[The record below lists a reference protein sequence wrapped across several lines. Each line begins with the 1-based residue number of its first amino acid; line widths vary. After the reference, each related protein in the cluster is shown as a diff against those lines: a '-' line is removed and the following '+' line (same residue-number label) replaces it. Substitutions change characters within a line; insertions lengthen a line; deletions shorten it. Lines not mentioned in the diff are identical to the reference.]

1 MSPDLSTA
9 LHFHGLHMKEEPYQ
23 DGQVAATQCTLPPY
37 QNQTYEFVAR
47 EPGTH
52 YWHLHSSLQRTDGAA
67 GPLIINDPQDP
78 LKDKYEEEE
87 ILFLVDWYH
96 TSGLERRVGLDSVP
110 FVWVG
115 NPGVFLINGK
125 GPIASDNVACNNEYG
140 TKTYKFIE
148 GKTYR
153 LRIINGASLVA
164 MNFAIGGHNLTI
176 VEADGTIVNPVTV
189 PNLDISPG
197 QRYSVL
203 LKAGSAGTY
212 EMSTTMRARPPKET
226 IQGLATVIIGD
237 DANENVIKPIHPE
250 WNNYEAPYGNT
261 FEKTITT
268 QTVPEDVKTKVL
280 DAKPDLSYVV
290 LGTQNARSSDGKLRW
305 AVNNITQQFEKV
317 PIITHVYNVAKK
329 QGRWGNDTDLGG
341 TYFDLP
347 TEPGFSWNY
356 TFEHNA
362 TNYPPGSK
370 DVSNSGIPVIKAVKG
385 QLIQIVLQN
394 LRALNSVPELHSWH
408 LHGHY
413 FWQVG
418 QGFGNYNPKIHDK
431 DFNLVNPVR
440 RDTLTIW
447 PISWVAIRFIADNP
461 GVWGFHCHMSSHLV
475 MGMGIQIVTSP
486 DMLPPPP
493 DAATSCF
500 ANSLAS
506 AAEDVPTTSGGIS
519 NW

>member
-1 MSPDLSTA
+1 M
-9 LHFHGLHMKEEPYQ
+9 
-23 DGQVAATQCTLPPY
+23 
-37 QNQTYEFVAR
+37 
-47 EPGTH
+47 
-52 YWHLHSSLQRTDGAA
+52 
-67 GPLIINDPQDP
+67 
-78 LKDKYEEEE
+78 
-87 ILFLVDWYH
+87 
-96 TSGLERRVGLDSVP
+96 
-110 FVWVG
+110 
-115 NPGVFLINGK
+115 NP
-125 GPIASDNVACNNEYG
+125 A
-140 TKTYKFIE
+140 
-148 GKTYR
+148 
-153 LRIINGASLVA
+153 
-164 MNFAIGGHNLTI
+164 
-176 VEADGTIVNPVTV
+176 TV

-203 LKAGSAGTY
+203 LKAGSVGTY

-237 DANENVIKPIHPE
+237 DANENVTKPIHPE

-261 FEKTITT
+261 FEKSITT

-418 QGFGNYNPKIHDK
+418 QGFGNYDPKIHDK

-519 NW
+519 NWPGRMLFAIVLNLAAASLLGVV